1 MYRHSQVL
9 LFGILMCLSFAI
21 NAQEYGIASYYADDF
36 QGKETASGEKYDKN
50 KLTGAHKTLEYGTI
64 IKVTRLDNKKSVQV
78 RINDR
83 GPFIKGRVVE
93 VSKKA
98 AEALDLV
105 TAGTTQVKVEV
116 VGKGKV
122 TSPPVAP
129 PVVVNKPK
137 PADKAEVYADEIV
150 DPRVTEKPKT
160 TTPKPE
166 TPKEAIEEAKED
178 IVEEQKT
185 EDDPADV
192 VIITTTPKEDL
203 DVEVVTIPPTSQTE
217 PRVNQPK
224 EESARLVKGQDY
236 KQYDLYKIQL
246 LRPKKQGFGVQVASL
261 NDHDNMLKQVAN
273 LQEKYFKNILVSIE
287 KGSGTN
293 SVYKIILGPFPDM
306 RTANSYKTKLKNRYK
321 IKGFVVNLANGS
333 Y

>member
-1 MYRHSQVL
+1 MFKHSQVL
-9 LFGILMCLSFAI
+9 LFVISMCCSFII

-50 KLTGAHKTLEYGTI
+50 KLTGAHKTLEYGTV

-93 VSKKA
+93 VSKRA
-98 AEALDLV
+98 AESLDLV

-122 TSPPVAP
+122 TSIPVAP
-129 PVVVNKPK
+129 PVVHTEPK
-137 PADKAEVYADEIV
+137 PA
-150 DPRVTEKPKT
+150 EKPEIYEDEVI
-160 TTPKPE
+160 TPPVKE
-166 TPKEAIEEAKED
+166 TPRSIIEDAKKD
-178 IVEEQKT
+178 IVEEETKK
-185 EDDPADV
+185 DDPADV
-192 VIITTTPKEDL
+192 VIITTKPEKDL
-203 DVEVVTIPPTSQTE
+203 DVEVVTIPQTTNTE

-224 EESARLVKGQDY
+224 KETARLVKAQNY
-236 KQYDLYKIQL
+236 KQYDLYKIEL

-261 NDHDNMLKQVAN
+261 NNHDNMLKQVAT

-287 KGSGTN
+287 KGTGTE

-306 RTANSYKTKLKNRYK
+306 ETANSYKGKLKKRYK
-321 IKGFVVNLANGS
+321 IKGFVVNLADGN